1 MTGLLFS
8 SIQYLHSDL
17 VMSRVTRAIVPT
29 YYVDPSYQVIE
40 HTYRIALI
48 VNDQKLDFLD
58 DLYNLSDLSP
68 LSFWSELYHGE
79 CKIKNLCR
87 DL

>member
-17 VMSRVTRAIVPT
+17 VMSRATRAIVPT

-58 DLYNLSDLSP
+58 P
-68 LSFWSELYHGE
+68 FHTE
-79 CKIKNLCR
+79 CWFFGAPGRAGRARFCR
-87 DL
+87 

>member
-17 VMSRVTRAIVPT
+17 VMSRATRAIVPT
-29 YYVDPSYQVIE
+29 YYEDPSYQVIE

-48 VNDQKLDFLD
+48 VND
-58 DLYNLSDLSP
+58 
-68 LSFWSELYHGE
+68 
-79 CKIKNLCR
+79 
-87 DL
+87 